1 MILHPCP
8 GQVRKAGC
16 PLTPCWYAVRG
27 AGCRSCMQVTSS
39 SSQRARS
46 RVSSRTRRRWSCRQG
61 CSGGSRRHGGRPAF
75 RSASCRACPPA
86 GRRTRSAMRGTHRC
100 WATSLCISSG
110 GSRTRRSAA
119 GCPSVVLVK
128 TGAPPGSASGGPLGA
143 SAPPRQTGRRGCAVP
158 LTQARRVEHSRRG
171 PPRGASALDDV
182 VNGRGLRL
190 ARVGL

>member
-128 TGAPPGSASGGPLGA
+128 TAAPPGSASGRPLGRIRA
-143 SAPPRQTGRRGCAVP
+143 ATLNGTARLRRPVNPSPPCRTQPAWPPRWSVSP
-158 LTQARRVEHSRRG
+158 
-171 PPRGASALDDV
+171 
-182 VNGRGLRL
+182 
-190 ARVGL
+190 

>member
-27 AGCRSCMQVTSS
+27 AGCRSCRQVTSS

-75 RSASCRACPPA
+75 RSASCRSCPPA

-100 WATSLCISSG
+100 WATSLCSSSG
-110 GSRTRRSAA
+110 GNRTRRSAA
-119 GCPSVVLVK
+119 DVHRSCSSRRRPRRALPRTGRSARPRRHANGTARMRRPVNPS
-128 TGAPPGSASGGPLGA
+128 PPCRTQQAW
-143 SAPPRQTGRRGCAVP
+143 PPREE
-158 LTQARRVEHSRRG
+158 L
-171 PPRGASALDDV
+171 ALDDV

-190 ARVGL
+190 ARVSL